1 MTREI
6 AFTKGHGTENDFVL
20 VPDLDGARELTPETV
35 AALADRR
42 AGIGGDG
49 VIRIVP
55 AASAIEAEVRDQARS
70 ARWFMDYRN
79 ADGSVAEMC
88 GNGTRVFAAYLRRE
102 GLETADEFAIA
113 TRAGVKT
120 VRVEGE
126 EFAVDLGP
134 WRLTDPMAAERD
146 GFDAL
151 VHVDDGDPFS
161 ALSVD
166 LGNPHTVLA
175 LPETVDLAAIDLTRA
190 PVVRPT
196 PARGTNVELVRPLG
210 PDHIAMRVHERGV
223 GETRSCGTGAAA
235 AAIATSFWAGQ
246 HLATP
251 TWTVDVPGGRL
262 RVRLLPGQHVELAG
276 PAALVADG
284 TVTLPCAKHRAGEEF
299 TIARNG
305 KPVAVLS
312 SPPRGGVVFGTM
324 KSGTPGFDLEHAEAL
339 VAAQASTRHTEVGLD
354 PPGEG
359 VRSEIALHH
368 EVCRAARSQPRQP
381 GPQQVVQGGLA
392 DPDRGIGPDQVEAQ
406 VRVHFRGE

>member
-20 VPDLDGARELTPETV
+20 VPDLDGARDLTPETV

-196 PARGTNVELVRPLG
+196 PARGTTVELVRPLG

-284 TVTLPCAKHRAGEEF
+284 TVTLP
-299 TIARNG
+299 
-305 KPVAVLS
+305 
-312 SPPRGGVVFGTM
+312 
-324 KSGTPGFDLEHAEAL
+324 
-339 VAAQASTRHTEVGLD
+339 
-354 PPGEG
+354 
-359 VRSEIALHH
+359 
-368 EVCRAARSQPRQP
+368 
-381 GPQQVVQGGLA
+381 
-392 DPDRGIGPDQVEAQ
+392 
-406 VRVHFRGE
+406 